1 MNKLIIIGNLTKD
14 PVLRTTQSGLDVCS
28 FTVAVNRKRRQEG
41 QQEVDY
47 FNVSAWREMGLNCSK
62 YLAKGRKVMVC
73 GTVGLRTYST
83 QDGRNG
89 ATLEVTAEDV
99 EFLTPRDTV
108 AYQETMPQQQPEVDP
123 QSGMQQVSMDDG
135 ELPF

>member
-14 PVLRTTQSGLDVCS
+14 PVLRTTQTGKDVCS
-28 FTVAVNRKRRQEG
+28 FTVAVNRRQQRDG
-41 QQEVDY
+41 QQEADY
-47 FNVSAWREMGLNCSK
+47 FNVSAWNETGLNCSK

-73 GTVGLRTYST
+73 GTVSIRTYST

-89 ATLEVTAEDV
+89 ATLEVMANEV
-99 EFLTPRDTV
+99 EFLTPRDSA
-108 AYQETMPQQQPEVDP
+108 AYQDTQPQRPAVDP
-123 QSGMQQVSMDDG
+123 QSGMQQVDMDD

>member
-41 QQEVDY
+41 QPEADY
-47 FNVSAWREMGLNCSK
+47 FNVSAWREMGMNCAK

-73 GTVGLRTYST
+73 GTVGIRTYST

-89 ATLEVTAEDV
+89 ATMEVTADDV

-108 AYQETMPQQQPEVDP
+108 AYQDTQPQRPAVDP
-123 QSGMQQVSMDDG
+123 QSGMQQVDMDD

>member
-28 FTVAVNRKRRQEG
+28 FTVAVNRKKKG
-41 QQEVDY
+41 VDPDVDY

-73 GTVGLRTYST
+73 GTVGLRTYT
-83 QDGRNG
+83 TNDGKGG

-99 EFLTPRDTV
+99 EFLTPRDTM
-108 AYQETMPQQQPEVDP
+108 AYQDTMPQTPPVIDQK
-123 QSGMQQVSMDDG
+123 SGMEQVDED
-135 ELPF
+135 LPF

>member
-14 PVLRTTQSGLDVCS
+14 PVLRTTQTGKDVCS
-28 FTVAVNRKRRQEG
+28 FTVAVNRRQQRDG
-41 QQEVDY
+41 QQEADY
-47 FNVSAWREMGLNCSK
+47 FNVSAWNDTALNCSK

-73 GTVGLRTYST
+73 GPVSVRPYST
-83 QDGRNG
+83 QDGRSG
-89 ATLEVTAEDV
+89 ATLEVMASEV

-108 AYQETMPQQQPEVDP
+108 AYQDTQPQRPAVDP
-123 QSGMQQVSMDDG
+123 QSGMQQVDMDD

>member
-14 PVLRTTQSGLDVCS
+14 PVLRTTQTGKDVCF
-28 FTVAVNRKRRQEG
+28 FTVAVNRRQRQDG
-41 QQEVDY
+41 QQEADY
-47 FNVSAWREMGLNCSK
+47 FNVSAWNETGLNCSK

-73 GTVGLRTYST
+73 GSVSVRAYST

-89 ATLEVTAEDV
+89 ATLEVMASEV
-99 EFLTPRDTV
+99 EFLTPRDSV
-108 AYQETMPQQQPEVDP
+108 AYQDTQPQRPAVDP
-123 QSGMQQVSMDDG
+123 QSGMQQVDMDD